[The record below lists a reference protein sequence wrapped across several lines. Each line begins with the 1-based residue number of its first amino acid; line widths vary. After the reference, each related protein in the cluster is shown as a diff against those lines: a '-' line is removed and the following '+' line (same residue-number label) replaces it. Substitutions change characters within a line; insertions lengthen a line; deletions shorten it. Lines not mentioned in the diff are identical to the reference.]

1 MRFQRT
7 KVALTLAH
15 VLGACGAAALVAAP
29 AYAQTPPPIKIEVT
43 GSNIKRIEGET
54 ALPVQVI
61 TREDID
67 RTGATT
73 VEQLLQTISVSLQG
87 NTNTT
92 AGTTAGANAAGVV
105 GVSLRGL
112 GSQRTLVLING
123 RRISAGGT
131 ITDSVTVDV
140 NSIPLAA
147 VQRVEVLKDGASAIY
162 GSDAIAGVINFILR
176 QNYQGAEAT
185 VYYGDSKDGGGSS
198 KRVTGAA
205 GFGDLGKDRYNV
217 LIVGTYQEDGALFG
231 RDRDFAKSGI
241 NVGANND
248 TTSGN
253 TFPAN
258 ISARDGSFGT
268 RNPLA
273 PDNCAPSVVSPLFP
287 STRCRFDPSPFVT
300 LLPATEKGSLY
311 GAAHYTVTPDIEAYA
326 EASYARNRQHYVI
339 QPSPVSNQFAIPPS
353 HPLFNVAP
361 YNGFAAVVLKPSSP
375 FYPTAFVTGLTG
387 GSTPDLDV
395 FYRNFGSGLRDFT
408 DTSEQPRGV
417 IGVKG
422 TLAGWDFDAGFLYTE
437 SKLTEH
443 ANGGIGLYTK
453 LLPLLNSG
461 LVNFFGPNT
470 PDIQAQLN
478 ATNFIGNAYTTKS
491 TLGSFSVKASKE
503 VWQLPAGPLALA
515 LGAEFRREKFETN
528 PDAVL
533 RIGDTTHYGGDLLP
547 ENKARNVTALFAEV
561 NIPIVKTLDGNA
573 AVRYDNYQDS
583 GSKTTP
589 KFSLRWQ
596 PTPQVLV
603 RGAYGKGFR
612 APSLTE
618 LFQPTTIAVSA
629 NGLNDPLRCNKP
641 DANGVINNSAS
652 DCATQFPIQVGGNS
666 QLKPETSDNYTLGV
680 VLEPVANVSVALD
693 AFQVKLK
700 ETIIFGVNPSAI
712 LASPIQ
718 FASLITRGP
727 EDPTTPG
734 LPGHVL
740 QIHQSNLNFGETNIR
755 GLDVDFRA
763 RYPAGNWGDFRFGL
777 NGTYFDKYEVQ
788 NFDGSFFSINGKVSP
803 ITNGNGG
810 VVPRWHH
817 YLSVGWNKG
826 PWEAVVAQNYQ
837 LGYEDIP
844 GSFEDPSDPAFKPRR
859 VGAYET
865 WDLQGSYSGFQN
877 LKLTLGIRNI
887 LNRDPP
893 YTNAG
898 GQNFFQAG
906 YDPGYA
912 DPRGQFFYGS
922 VTYTFK

>member
-1 MRFQRT
+1 MKFQRN
-7 KVALTLAH
+7 KFALALASI
-15 VLGACGAAALVAAP
+15 LGVGGAVMLASAP
-29 AYAQTPPPIKIEVT
+29 AYAQTPAPIKVEVT
-43 GSNIKRIEGET
+43 GSNIPRIQGET

-73 VEQLLQTISVSLQG
+73 VEQLLQTVSVALQG
-87 NTNTT
+87 NSNTVAAST
-92 AGTTAGANAAGVV
+92 VGANASGVS

-123 RRISAGGT
+123 RRISGGGT

-147 VQRVEVLKDGASAIY
+147 VERVEVLKDGASAIY

-176 QNYQGAEAT
+176 QDYQGSEVT
-185 VYYGDSKDGGGSS
+185 VFYGDTKDGGGSS

-217 LIVGTYQEDGALFG
+217 MIVGTYQKDEALFG
-231 RDRDFAKSGI
+231 RDRKFASSSI

-287 STRCRFDPSPFVT
+287 DTRCRFDTAPFLM
-300 LLPATEKGSLY
+300 LLPDTERGSIY
-311 GAAHYTVTPDIEAYA
+311 SAAHFTVTPTLEAYA
-326 EASYARNRQHYVI
+326 EASYARNRQHYTL
-339 QPSPVSNQFAIPPS
+339 QPSPISNQFAIPPS

-361 YNGFAAVVLKPSSP
+361 YNGFAAIVLQSTSP
-375 FYPTAFVTGLTG
+375 YYPTAYVQGLTG
-387 GSTPDLDV
+387 GPTPDLNV
-395 FYRNFGSGLRDFT
+395 FYRAFGLGLRDFT
-408 DTSEQPRGV
+408 DTSDQPRGV
-417 IGVKG
+417 IGLKG
-422 TLAGWDFDAGFLYTE
+422 TLAGWDFDTGFLYTE
-437 SKLTEH
+437 TKLTERD
-443 ANGGIGLYTK
+443 NGGIGLYTK
-453 LLPLLNSG
+453 ILPLLNSG
-461 LVNFFGPNT
+461 QVNFFGPNT
-470 PDIQAQLN
+470 PAIDAQLKD
-478 ATNFIGNAYTTKS
+478 TLLIGDAFSTKTS
-491 TLGSFSVKASKE
+491 MGEFFVKASRD
-503 VWQLPAGPLALA
+503 VWQLPAGPVALA
-515 LGAEFRREKFETN
+515 LGGEFRKEKFETN
-528 PDAVL
+528 PAPAL
-533 RIGDTTHYGGDLLP
+533 LIGDTTHYGGDLLP
-547 ENKARNVTALFAEV
+547 ENRSRSVTGLFAEV
-561 NIPIVKTLDGNA
+561 NIPIVKTLEGDA
-573 AVRYDNYQDS
+573 AVRYDDYQGT

-596 PTPQVLV
+596 PAQQVLV
-603 RGAYGKGFR
+603 RAAYGKGFR

-618 LFQPTTIAVSA
+618 LFQPQTIAVSA

-641 DANGVINNSAS
+641 DSNGVINNSAS
-652 DCATQFPIQVGGNS
+652 DCATQFPILIGGNS
-666 QLKPETSDNYTLGV
+666 VLKPEESDNYTVGV
-680 VLEPVANVSVALD
+680 VWEPIPNISLALD

-700 ETIIFGVNPSAI
+700 NTIIFGVDPSAV

-734 LPGHVL
+734 LPGHVV
-740 QIHQSNLNFGETNIR
+740 QINQTDLNFGETKIR
-755 GLDVDFRA
+755 GLDVDLKVT
-763 RYPAGNWGDFRFGL
+763 YPAGDWGNFKLAL
-777 NGTYFDKYEVQ
+777 NGTYFDQYEAQ
-788 NFDGSFFSINGKVSP
+788 NLDGTFFSINGKVSP
-803 ITNGNGG
+803 ITNGAGG
-810 VVPRWHH
+810 VIPRWHH
-817 YLSVGWNKG
+817 YLSLYWNRG
-826 PWEAVVAQNYQ
+826 PWDAVVAQNFQ

-844 GSFEDPSDPAFKPRR
+844 GTFEDPSDPAFKPRH
-859 VGAYET
+859 VGSYET
-865 WDLQGSYSGFQN
+865 YDLQGSYTGFKK
-877 LKLTLGIRNI
+877 LKLALGIKNI
-887 LNRDPP
+887 FNRDPP

-898 GQNFFQAG
+898 GQNVFQAG

-912 DPRGQFFYGS
+912 DPRGQFFYGT